1 VHHSP
6 EARPKFDANHRIENQ
21 GKFARSALEI
31 TRPRESPIVY
41 WNVSRS
47 RRERPPPALVVI
59 SHHVSG
65 FWIATRSVFLRLGIM
80 AAVRRRRRTLAR
92 FQFRELMRRRRFSN
106 LQVSQNGTGIASVVI
121 RDKRLFASCID
132 NAVILII
139 KCRTAD
145 ELEMTC
151 GVMMLA

>member
-1 VHHSP
+1 
-6 EARPKFDANHRIENQ
+6 
-21 GKFARSALEI
+21 
-31 TRPRESPIVY
+31 
-41 WNVSRS
+41 
-47 RRERPPPALVVI
+47 
-59 SHHVSG
+59 
-65 FWIATRSVFLRLGIM
+65 
-80 AAVRRRRRTLAR
+80 
-92 FQFRELMRRRRFSN
+92 MRRRRFSN

-121 RDKRLFASCID
+121 RDKRLFPSCID